1 MTAITEYLAEQ
12 KRLAGAATE
21 GPWAFAAAP
30 AEGSDETA
38 AEYLEGALTGDG
50 PLFVVWVP
58 ETQGDPGG
66 YRLTAATG
74 DGPHASMDAE
84 FIAAAR
90 ESVPRMVAALEAVT
104 ALHQPVEIEPS
115 DTICRECSF
124 QLPNG
129 RYFGMLTEWP
139 CPTIHAVEAALGG
152 EGGGE

>member
-1 MTAITEYLAEQ
+1 MTTITEYLAEQ
-12 KRLAGAATE
+12 KRLAEAATE

-30 AEGSDETA
+30 AEDSEETP

-58 ETQGDPGG
+58 ATEGEPGG

-90 ESVPRMVAALEAVT
+90 ESVPRLVAALEAVT
-104 ALHQPVEIEPS
+104 AIRDLASRPGDAPHVLSSIAGYN
-115 DTICRECSF
+115 RA
-124 QLPNG
+124 
-129 RYFGMLTEWP
+129 LTVVRAS
-139 CPTIHAVEAALGG
+139 IEAALGG
-152 EGGGE
+152 EGDGKG